1 MMNARKRLGR
11 AAAAA
16 LLVALMP
23 SLLLGAPQGRPDR
36 PVDAVTRER
45 IVEAIAHQLEARY
58 VIPDSVPSVVEA
70 LRSKLRAG
78 GYADMATASAFSR
91 ALTDDL
97 RATGKDLHFDVSYD
111 PEKERDLTAA
121 GAATR
126 KRLPDLA
133 PSAERLAEMRR
144 ANYEFKRV
152 EVLPGNVGYLDLRLF
167 VDLRY
172 SRATAVAAM
181 AYLEHSDAV
190 IVDLRHNPGGSPDLM
205 TFLISYFFGDRPVP
219 LLSSYDRET
228 NVTKRG
234 STLRNLPGKRLP
246 AVDVYV
252 LTGPGTGSAAEAF
265 AFTLQRTGR
274 ARVVGEHSQGAA
286 HGGGWVPL
294 GDGFVIFMPTFRGF
308 DPRTGEDWEGTGVQ
322 PDIAAPAD
330 AALDVAYLEAVK
342 RLAAT
347 TPDERWKQ
355 RLAWLVPLLELHAT
369 GPKQVPAEH
378 VTRSVGA
385 YDRATI
391 ETEHGQLYFVG
402 ASGVRRTLLLLSD
415 GSFLI
420 EDTSVPPENQAR
432 LRFDVD
438 AQGNVTGL
446 ELLAPDGRVI
456 PRARTK

>member
-1 MMNARKRLGR
+1 
-11 AAAAA
+11 
-16 LLVALMP
+16 
-23 SLLLGAPQGRPDR
+23 
-36 PVDAVTRER
+36 
-45 IVEAIAHQLEARY
+45 
-58 VIPDSVPSVVEA
+58 
-70 LRSKLRAG
+70 
-78 GYADMATASAFSR
+78 
-91 ALTDDL
+91 
-97 RATGKDLHFDVSYD
+97 
-111 PEKERDLTAA
+111 
-121 GAATR
+121 
-126 KRLPDLA
+126 
-133 PSAERLAEMRR
+133 
-144 ANYEFKRV
+144 
-152 EVLPGNVGYLDLRLF
+152 
-167 VDLRY
+167 
-172 SRATAVAAM
+172 
-181 AYLEHSDAV
+181 
-190 IVDLRHNPGGSPDLM
+190 M

-294 GDGFVIFMPTFRGF
+294 GDGFVIFIPTFRGF
-308 DPRTGEDWEGTGVQ
+308 DPRTGDDWEGTGVQ

-355 RLAWLVPLLELHAT
+355 RLGWLVPLLELHAT

-378 VTRSVGA
+378 VARSVGA

-391 ETEHGQLYFVG
+391 ETEHGQLYFIG